1 MKTPLLEAVNITV
14 SFPLRRGLLGN
25 VVESVKALDNVSL
38 SVVEG
43 EVLGIVGESGSGKTT
58 LARCLVGLVKPDS
71 GRVLYVGNDIFKLK
85 GALYRRFRR
94 EVQMVF
100 QNPYTSLNPTMKVKD
115 IIKDVLKASDNWDAR
130 GEERVKDLLK
140 AVGLGEDVLHKYP
153 SELSGGQAQRVAI
166 ARALATKPKI
176 IILDEPTSALDVS
189 LQAQILELLSD
200 LKRRENL
207 TYIIISHD
215 ISVIRYISTRVVV
228 LYKGRIVE
236 EGPPEEIINNSKN
249 PYTRK
254 LVEDVLYL
262 YEYIEKR

>member
-1 MKTPLLEAVNITV
+1 MKTPLLEAINITV
-14 SFPLRRGLLGN
+14 TFPLKRGLLGN
-25 VVESVKALDNVSL
+25 IVESVKALDNVSL

-58 LARCLVGLVKPDS
+58 LAKCLVGLVKPDS
-71 GRVLYVGNDIFKLK
+71 GQVLYMGNNIFTLR
-85 GALYRRFRR
+85 GALYRKFRR

-115 IIKDVLKASDNWDAR
+115 IIGDVLKASGNWDAK
-130 GEERVKDLLK
+130 GEERVKELLK
-140 AVGLGEDVLHKYP
+140 AVGLGEDIMHKYP

-189 LQAQILELLSD
+189 LQAQILELLLD

-228 LYKGRIVE
+228 LYKGRVVE
-236 EGPPEEIINNSKN
+236 EGSPEDIINNPKN

-262 YEYIEKR
+262 YEHIEKL